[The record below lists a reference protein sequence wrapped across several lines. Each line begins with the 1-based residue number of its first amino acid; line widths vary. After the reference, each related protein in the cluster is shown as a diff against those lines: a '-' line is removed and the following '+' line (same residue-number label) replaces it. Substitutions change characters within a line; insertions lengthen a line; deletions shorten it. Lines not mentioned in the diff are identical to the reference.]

1 MTAGP
6 GTELP
11 PPPPTGPS
19 GPPQDEVAAVRPR
32 RDLRLVLLGVALA
45 VVCALLAVWAV
56 NRAGEARQV
65 VVVKQDIRAGD
76 RVEASDLGTTQLRG
90 GDEVNTVRAR
100 DLNSLVGKRAVQP
113 MAAGSLVTHDDFAQR
128 ITPRAG
134 DVIVPISVVS
144 GQYPASGL
152 QRGDVVRVIVT
163 GGGQTIE
170 GLEPGTAFDGVVL
183 AIGEVDDKGAMTV
196 DVSVASTDAPSAAAA
211 SGTGRISIVNVAPG
225 GSGQDG

>member
-11 PPPPTGPS
+11 PPPPTGPA

-100 DLNSLVGKRAVQP
+100 DLNSLV
-113 MAAGSLVTHDDFAQR
+113 
-128 ITPRAG
+128 
-134 DVIVPISVVS
+134 
-144 GQYPASGL
+144 AS
-152 QRGDVVRVIVT
+152 
-163 GGGQTIE
+163 
-170 GLEPGTAFDGVVL
+170 
-183 AIGEVDDKGAMTV
+183 
-196 DVSVASTDAPSAAAA
+196 APCSRWLPAA
-211 SGTGRISIVNVAPG
+211 S
-225 GSGQDG
+225 